1 MDDLLHFFSF
11 SDPTVRVVTF
21 GTVFLGLSSS
31 VVGVFA
37 FLQKRSLLGDAI
49 SHSILPGVAL
59 AFLFTQSKN
68 PLILIAGALVSG
80 WLSILAVE
88 GITSKTKLSSDTAIA
103 LVLSSFYGLGIVFLT
118 YIQHTGS
125 GNQAGLDQFL
135 LGRAASLTQ
144 RDLIIY
150 VSLAAILLVAVLLF
164 YKEWKLI
171 AFNEDFAKVSGLP
184 VKGLKFALNTITV
197 LAIAVGI
204 QSVGVVLMAAL
215 LITPAAAARAWTD
228 KLSKLILI
236 AAAVGALAGLTG
248 SYVSYTEPNMP
259 TGPWIVMCL
268 SVLALGSLFLAPKN
282 GALGKILRQ
291 RQNRKKIISENLLK
305 VFYHLEERNT
315 EGQIFNKVNINGLRY
330 FKEDELKK
338 ALDILR
344 KNYWIIP
351 KSGGYQ
357 LSAKGRDEAMRVV
370 RFHRLWEL
378 YLIKRMGMKADH
390 IHPNAETMEHII
402 TPEIEGELLAELD
415 YPEKDPHHSPIPYKK

>member
-1 MDDLLHFFSF
+1 MQAQQRQGMRRA
-11 SDPTVRVVTF
+11 VI
-21 GTVFLGLSSS
+21 GL
-31 VVGVFA
+31 
-37 FLQKRSLLGDAI
+37 
-49 SHSILPGVAL
+49 GVATTVL
-59 AFLFTQSKN
+59 VSGCAADDPNRRAKTGAA
-68 PLILIAGALVSG
+68 IGALVG
-80 WLSILAVE
+80 AV
-88 GITSKTKLSSDTAIA
+88 
-103 LVLSSFYGLGIVFLT
+103 
-118 YIQHTGS
+118 
-125 GNQAGLDQFL
+125 AGHQVDGDK
-135 LGRAASLTQ
+135 GR
-144 RDLIIY
+144 Y
-150 VSLAAILLVAVLLF
+150 V
-164 YKEWKLI
+164 
-171 AFNEDFAKVSGLP
+171 G
-184 VKGLKFALNTITV
+184 
-197 LAIAVGI
+197 
-204 QSVGVVLMAAL
+204 
-215 LITPAAAARAWTD
+215 
-228 KLSKLILI
+228 
-236 AAAVGALAGLTG
+236 AAVGALAGLTG

>member
-1 MDDLLHFFSF
+1 MEEFLHFFSF
-11 SDPTVRVVTF
+11 TDPTVRIVTF

-59 AFLFTQSKN
+59 AYLFTQSKN
-68 PLILIAGALVSG
+68 PLILIIGALISG

-88 GITSKTKLSSDTAIA
+88 RINSKTKLSADTAIA
-103 LVLSSFYGLGIVFLT
+103 LVLSSFYGLGVVFLT

-144 RDLIIY
+144 RDLYIY
-150 VSLAAILLVAVLLF
+150 ISLAAVLLAGVFLF

-171 AFNEDFAKVSGLP
+171 AFNEDFARVSGLP
-184 VKGLKFALNTITV
+184 VKRLKFALNTITV

-282 GALGKILRQ
+282 GALGKMLRQ
-291 RQNRKKIISENLLK
+291 RENRRKIISENVLK
-305 VFYHLEERNT
+305 VFFHLEEKGEKGTIYSR
-315 EGQIFNKVNINGLRY
+315 EDINALRD
-330 FKEDELKK
+330 FKEDELKE
-338 ALDILR
+338 ALKILR
-344 KNYWIIP
+344 KNYWVIP
-351 KSGGYQ
+351 KEKGFQ
-357 LSAKGRDEAMRVV
+357 LSSKGRDEAMRVV

-378 YLIKRMGMKADH
+378 YLIKRMGMKEDH

-402 TPEIEGELLAELD
+402 TPEIEAELLAELD
-415 YPEKDPHHSPIPYKK
+415 YPETDPHHSPIPYKK